1 MKAVIMAGGEGSR
14 LRPLTCDRPKPMV
27 PVANRPMMAH
37 IVELLREHGFE
48 EVAVTLQYMPE
59 VIRDYF
65 GSGARWGLEMRY
77 FVEETPLGTAGSV
90 RNAREFLDETFLV
103 ISGDALTDLDLSR
116 AVEFHRQSGAMA
128 TLVLTRV
135 ELPLEYGVVI
145 TEGDG
150 RIVRFLEKPSWS
162 EVFSDTVNTGIYVLE
177 PEVLEYIEPDRMVD
191 FSKDLFPLLLRQ
203 KKPLYGVVLPDYWCD
218 IGNLTQYRQSHHDVL
233 DGKVKINFPAREVE
247 PGIWVG
253 EGAEIST
260 AARLRPPV
268 LIGDGCHVGPG
279 AEIGPYAVLGP
290 GCIVRDKAS
299 IKHSVLWNNVYVG
312 EGATLRGVVLASRV
326 QVLRQAV
333 LYEGAVV
340 GSDSLV
346 KEHATV
352 KPSVKLWPGK
362 LVESGAVV
370 QESLV
375 WGTRQPKKIFG
386 QKGVSGLPNLE
397 ITPELACRLGSAF
410 ASASGPIGVQLSA
423 ACDGHPAAAVIKNA
437 LVAGMQ
443 ASGAR
448 VVDLTACLASLHRFA
463 VRHLGLKGGVH
474 VHYSPRGGYLHLAFF
489 DPQGGNIS
497 HSLERKIENLL
508 WREDYRRVD
517 AGNLYHLQEPHPPVE
532 EYLQFLLRYCQPE
545 LWQSGGGYLLVAC
558 DREDLAHFV
567 DYLGRKLGL
576 QVEVL
581 KAGAGPTEAQAG
593 VSLQVPEKGAML
605 GAVINADEGY
615 LGLIDERGRIIAG
628 NMLTALLALIDLRSR
643 GEPVA
648 VPVTAPRA
656 IELLAQK
663 YHGRVVRTKASLHD
677 LLEKVT
683 PLGELR
689 VFVHLDPLGALLY
702 VLDYTARSGFTLGQ
716 LVDEIPAFYL
726 EEREVPV
733 PWETK
738 GTVIRRLIEDPPS
751 DQLEFLDGVKVYH
764 PQGWALVLPDPDFPV
779 CRVFAEGASMEI
791 ARTLSDFYIEKIKE
805 IVAGRNKAPLN

>member
-37 IVELLREHGFE
+37 IVELLREHGFH

-59 VIRDYF
+59 AIRDYF
-65 GSGARWGLEMRY
+65 GHGARFGLEMRY

-90 RNAREFLDETFLV
+90 RNARDFLDETFLV
-103 ISGDALTDLDLSR
+103 ISGDALTDLDLSK
-116 AVEFHRQSGAMA
+116 AVEFHRRSGAMA
-128 TLVLTRV
+128 TIVLTRV
-135 ELPLEYGVVI
+135 DLPLEYGVVI
-145 TEGDG
+145 TGPDG
-150 RIVRFLEKPSWS
+150 RIARFLEKPSWS

-177 PEVLEYIEPDRMVD
+177 PEVLEYIEPDRMFD
-191 FSKDLFPLLLRQ
+191 FSKDLFPLLLRE
-203 KKPLYGVVLPDYWCD
+203 KKPLYGVVLPGYWCD
-218 IGNLTQYRQSHHDVL
+218 IGNLTQYLQSHHDVL
-233 DGKVKINFPAREVE
+233 EGKVRIGLPAREVE

-253 EGAEIST
+253 EGADISA

-268 LIGDGCHVGPG
+268 LIGDGCCIGPG
-279 AEIGPYAVLGP
+279 AEVGPYAVLGP

-299 IKHSVLWNNVYVG
+299 IKRSVLWNNVYVG
-312 EGATLRGVVLASRV
+312 EGATLRGAVLASRV
-326 QVLRQAV
+326 QVLRQAA

-346 KEHATV
+346 KEHATI

-386 QKGVSGLPNLE
+386 QKGISGIPNLE
-397 ITPELACRLGSAF
+397 ITPEMACRLGSAF
-410 ASASGPIGVQLSA
+410 ASAAGPAGVQLSA
-423 ACDGHPAAAVIKNA
+423 GCDGHPAAVMIKNA

-448 VVDLTACLASLHRFA
+448 VVDLGTCLAPLHRFA

-474 VHYSPRGGYLHLAFF
+474 VHYSPREGSLHLAFL
-489 DPQGGNIS
+489 DQRGGNIS
-497 HSLERKIENLL
+497 HSLERKVENLL

-517 AGNLYHLQEPHPPVE
+517 AGHLLSPQKAPPVAE
-532 EYLQFLLRYCQPE
+532 EYLQFLLRYCQPA
-545 LWQSGGGYLLVAC
+545 LWKPGALRLLVAF
-558 DREDLAHFV
+558 DREDVGRLV
-567 DYLGRKLGL
+567 DYLAERLGL
-576 QVEVL
+576 QVE
-581 KAGAGPTEAQAG
+581 A
-593 VSLQVPEKGAML
+593 L
-605 GAVINADEGY
+605 GAVGADLSEALAQISREVPERGAPLGAIISTDGGY
-615 LGLIDERGRIIAG
+615 LALVDERGRIIAG
-628 NMLTALLALIDLRSR
+628 EMLTALLALVDLRSR

-656 IELLAQK
+656 VELLAQK
-663 YHGRVVRTKASLHD
+663 YQGKVVRTKASLHD
-677 LLEKVT
+677 LLEKVM

-702 VLDYTARSGFTLGQ
+702 VLDYAARNGLTLGQ

-726 EEREVPV
+726 EQREVPV

-738 GTVIRRLIEDPPS
+738 GLVIRRLIEDPPTN
-751 DQLEFLDGVKVYH
+751 QLELLDGVKVYH
-764 PQGWALVLPDPDFPV
+764 PQGWALVLPDPDMPV

-791 ARTLSDFYIEKIKE
+791 ARSLSDFYIEKIKE
-805 IVAGRNKAPLN
+805 IVAGRM